1 MLPLTTDEGRR
12 PFPIRLRDSHSR
24 APEGG
29 GGVCQRPRHAAN
41 RCGRRDRH
49 VRLDDRAQA
58 DFAPAR
64 AHGAKKISVKRG
76 HGRMGMHGRR
86 RKVQRAGGEVCGQ
99 SKGALACLFRWPMSG
114 CDGLGRHHHRG
125 VGLDGQRECCM
136 FTPAQGSSRG
146 RGTDGQLNSRSG
158 CKDGPERR
166 GVPLS
171 VYETASP
178 HQVPARSP
186 PWLMHAGSCASKAW
200 CRCAAPGGYGATRRL
215 EPWLEPHWSWEHGA
229 CGKGGAARGGIPCV
243 WPLLSNR
250 AGGRSEQGSGAAASK
265 VAARGGYARGVQRP
279 KCTCWR

>member
-1 MLPLTTDEGRR
+1 MIYRRECAQEVKSESASRPTRPEAVESRLPSATMAPVPPLPPLTTDEGRR

-114 CDGLGRHHHRG
+114 CDSVAIITEVSDSMGSESAACSHLHKGR
-125 VGLDGQRECCM
+125 VGAE
-136 FTPAQGSSRG
+136 
-146 RGTDGQLNSRSG
+146 
-158 CKDGPERR
+158 
-166 GVPLS
+166 
-171 VYETASP
+171 
-178 HQVPARSP
+178 AR
-186 PWLMHAGSCASKAW
+186 M
-200 CRCAAPGGYGATRRL
+200 
-215 EPWLEPHWSWEHGA
+215 
-229 CGKGGAARGGIPCV
+229 V
-243 WPLLSNR
+243 N
-250 AGGRSEQGSGAAASK
+250 
-265 VAARGGYARGVQRP
+265 
-279 KCTCWR
+279 

>member
-1 MLPLTTDEGRR
+1 
-12 PFPIRLRDSHSR
+12 
-24 APEGG
+24 
-29 GGVCQRPRHAAN
+29 
-41 RCGRRDRH
+41 
-49 VRLDDRAQA
+49 
-58 DFAPAR
+58 
-64 AHGAKKISVKRG
+64 
-76 HGRMGMHGRR
+76 MGMHGRR

-114 CDGLGRHHHRG
+114 CDSVAIITEVSDSMGSESAACSHLHKGR
-125 VGLDGQRECCM
+125 VG
-136 FTPAQGSSRG
+136 G

-215 EPWLEPHWSWEHGA
+215 EPHWSWEHGA